1 MYIQMFNT
9 FPDDL
14 DEVEERIHECQAQ
27 ADLCM
32 GIDEEVHTY
41 IATQCSVSALGGCYT
56 VRNQSVA

>member
-1 MYIQMFNT
+1 MFNT
-9 FPDDL
+9 FPDDW

-41 IATQCSVSALGGCYT
+41 IATQCSVSHDIALGGCYT
-56 VRNQSVA
+56 VRDQSVT